1 MGLRSRNGSALA
13 EVPSSVVEG
22 RFGGDKILYQRDD
35 QKLILEGRTNLTN
48 KLSVGAPPIA
58 IPPNS
63 AMGAFTV
70 PPYSNSSDGAM
81 NTYILWQNSSDALL
95 MT

>member
-48 KLSVGAPPIA
+48 KLSVGE
-58 IPPNS
+58 
-63 AMGAFTV
+63 FLF
-70 PPYSNSSDGAM
+70 SNQES
-81 NTYILWQNSSDALL
+81 ILNHRKRLHSWLKNPV
-95 MT
+95 